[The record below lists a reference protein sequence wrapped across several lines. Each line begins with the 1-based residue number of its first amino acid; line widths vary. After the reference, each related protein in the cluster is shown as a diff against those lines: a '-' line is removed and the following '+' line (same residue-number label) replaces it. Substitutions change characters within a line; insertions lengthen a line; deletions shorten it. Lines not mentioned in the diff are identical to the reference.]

1 MKNIFYQGAIPS
13 ILISESLDK
22 HASKTN
28 IGAHSMFLGQI
39 RSDIKD
45 NKQVVAIDYTSFEPL
60 ALEMMNEIR
69 EDIFSKYALTCM
81 HIYHSLG
88 RVNVGEICLFVFT
101 SSPHRKAAIEACSEV
116 VEKIKKD
123 LPIWGKEI
131 LEDESHNWKVNI

>member
-45 NKQVVAIDYTSFEPL
+45 NKQVVAIDYTSLEPL

>member
-123 LPIWGKEI
+123 LPSWGKEI